1 MKIAFVKHGASLTP
15 AYNRDRDNYAKL
27 KDDVYEFEI
36 RRNRNLLH
44 HRKFWAILSLVCANS
59 EKWQQPE
66 QLLVALKYKLGYFA
80 VIPGLDG
87 TEITHAG
94 SIEFSKMDQDKF
106 GKFYDAALPV
116 LAAEL
121 GVTVDELECN
131 AGGYI

>member
-59 EKWQQPE
+59 EKWKQPE
-66 QLLVALKYKLGYFA
+66 QLLVALKYKLGYYA
-80 VIPGLDG
+80 IIPGLDG
-87 TEITHAG
+87 TEIMHAG

-106 GKFYDAALPV
+106 SAFYAAALPL
-116 LAAEL
+116 LAAEI
-121 GVTVDELECN
+121 GCTVAELEN
-131 AGGYI
+131 NIGEYL